1 MATHSSVLAW
11 RIPGTEEPSG
21 LPSMGSHRVGQ
32 DWNDLA
38 AVAAADLVYIQD
50 SCLTRILS
58 ANHCSPLWR
67 QAQSL
72 SPFYRWV
79 HLDSKEI
86 KPVSPKGNQP
96 WTVIGRTDAEAEALI
111 LWPPDVKSWLTGKDP
126 DAGKDWGQEE
136 KGRQGMRWFWMASPT
151 QWTWIWANSGR
162 WWRTQEPLSCCSPCG
177 RREWDMTEQL
187 NSNTKAQGGCHTWLQ
202 GIWLP
207 VSGKSGIGTWVWL
220 TPDAPPPAPR
230 PPPPRSSPMGADIRP
245 EAEPL
250 LIPPPGWNWVPR
262 RWTNAG
268 CQQLLW
274 PLINREN

>member
-1 MATHSSVLAW
+1 MDGGAWKAAVHGVAKSQAWLSDFTFTFHFHALEKEMATHSNILAW
-11 RIPGTEEPSG
+11 RIPETEEPSG

-96 WTVIGRTDAEAEALI
+96 WTVIGRTDAEAETPV
-111 LWPPDVKSWLTGKDP
+111 LWPPDAKNWLIRKDP
-126 DAGKDWGQEE
+126 DAEKDWGQE
-136 KGRQGMRWFWMASPT
+136 KGMTEDQMVGWHHRHNWHEFESTPEVGDAQRGLA
-151 QWTWIWANSGR
+151 
-162 WWRTQEPLSCCSPCG
+162 CCSPWG
-177 RREWDMTEQL
+177 HKELDMSKQVNWT
-187 NSNTKAQGGCHTWLQ
+187 
-202 GIWLP
+202 
-207 VSGKSGIGTWVWL
+207 
-220 TPDAPPPAPR
+220 
-230 PPPPRSSPMGADIRP
+230 DIM
-245 EAEPL
+245 
-250 LIPPPGWNWVPR
+250 
-262 RWTNAG
+262 
-268 CQQLLW
+268 
-274 PLINREN
+274 